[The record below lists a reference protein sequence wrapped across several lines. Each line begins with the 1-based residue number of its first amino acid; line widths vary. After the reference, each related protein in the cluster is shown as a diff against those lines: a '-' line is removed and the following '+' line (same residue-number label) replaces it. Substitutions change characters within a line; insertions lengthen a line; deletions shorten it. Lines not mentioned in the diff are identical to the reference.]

1 MRRCPF
7 ETRRTTVYRNAARR
21 SFPPPTDAAG
31 RPRLF
36 PEVPVEACTRKS
48 LLSWAVTLLPPLILL
63 LIPSGEHYTPSI
75 KIFFAISIMGIAM
88 FCLDELDNAV
98 AGILMMSLYAMT
110 GLAPVEV
117 VFSPWTTPI
126 PWFILGTLLLVTILE
141 DTSILKRIACKCIIL
156 AGGTYSGI
164 VWGVTFTAAISIV
177 IVPGTMDLPGCGGA
191 VRFDHPRTGL

>member
-1 MRRCPF
+1 
-7 ETRRTTVYRNAARR
+7 
-21 SFPPPTDAAG
+21 
-31 RPRLF
+31 
-36 PEVPVEACTRKS
+36 
-48 LLSWAVTLLPPLILL
+48 
-63 LIPSGEHYTPSI
+63 
-75 KIFFAISIMGIAM
+75 M

-164 VWGVTFTAAISIV
+164 VWGITFTAAIRS
-177 IVPGTMDLPGCGGA
+177 GHMDLPGCGGA

>member
-1 MRRCPF
+1 
-7 ETRRTTVYRNAARR
+7 
-21 SFPPPTDAAG
+21 
-31 RPRLF
+31 
-36 PEVPVEACTRKS
+36 
-48 LLSWAVTLLPPLILL
+48 
-63 LIPSGEHYTPSI
+63 
-75 KIFFAISIMGIAM
+75 M

-156 AGGTYSGI
+156 PEAPTPALCGALPHCGHFHRHRSGH
-164 VWGVTFTAAISIV
+164 
-177 IVPGTMDLPGCGGA
+177 MDLPA
-191 VRFDHPRTGL
+191 VAALCVRSSRTWA